1 MANQRIIGLAIL
13 VVSFYF
19 LAGGIFDMDWALR
32 GLSGQTP
39 AGFVRHVIRVIY
51 AALGSVM
58 LLVAGFTLLSPA

>member
-19 LAGGIFDMDWALR
+19 LAGGVFDMDWALR

-39 AGFVRHVIRVIY
+39 AGFARNVIRIIY
-51 AALGSVM
+51 AILGSIMV
-58 LLVAGFTLLSPA
+58 LVGGFTLLSPT